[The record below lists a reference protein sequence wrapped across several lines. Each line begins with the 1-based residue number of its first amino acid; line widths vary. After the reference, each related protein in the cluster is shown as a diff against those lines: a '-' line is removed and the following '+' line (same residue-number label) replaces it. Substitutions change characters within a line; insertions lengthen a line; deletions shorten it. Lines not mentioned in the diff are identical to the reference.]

1 MTGDRLDIQAR
12 RDRALEDL
20 LDLDRQEASG
30 ELPGKAAAQLR
41 ARYQAE
47 ALAAIRRLEE
57 DRAAGRDADQ
67 ADRTEPLD
75 STSKRRLRPRHAL
88 YAASLVLAIVA
99 AFVLWDNLLERP
111 EGGLVSGNE
120 VMQRSP
126 GTEPLPGMNRGQQ
139 RDLADVTDAELE
151 AVVAAN
157 PEVVEMRLALA
168 QRYLT
173 KERYDLAAVHYTKA
187 LDLDPD
193 NAEAQAH
200 LGWIMLQ
207 VGQPDEAARLVD
219 EAVQNDPDLLDALW
233 IQANVR
239 FYGQG
244 DAAGAIEVLDRMGA
258 RQDLTPA
265 VRRQVTQLRDLAQDT
280 VKGER

>member
-1 MTGDRLDIQAR
+1 MTGDRLDLQAR

-30 ELPGKAAAQLR
+30 ELTEKDANQLR

-57 DRAAGRDADQ
+57 DRTASPGGDEADRAARRDA
-67 ADRTEPLD
+67 T
-75 STSKRRLRPRHAL
+75 TTRRLQPRHAL
-88 YAASLVLAIVA
+88 YAACLALIVVT

-120 VMQRSP
+120 VVQRSP
-126 GTEPLPGMNRGQQ
+126 GTEPMPGLNPGQQ
-139 RDLADVTDAELE
+139 RKLADVTDAELE

-168 QRYLT
+168 QRYVS
-173 KERYDLAAVHYTKA
+173 KERYDLAVVHYTKA
-187 LDLDPD
+187 LELEPD

-219 EAVQNDPDLLDALW
+219 QAVENDPDLLDALW
-233 IQANVR
+233 FQANVR

-244 DAAGAIEVLDRMGA
+244 DAAGAIEVLDRMSA
-258 RQDLTPA
+258 RQDLAPK
-265 VRRQVTQLRDLAQDT
+265 VRRQVTRLRALAQDT
-280 VKGER
+280 VEGEG

>member
-1 MTGDRLDIQAR
+1 MTGDRLDLQAR

-30 ELPGKAAAQLR
+30 ELTGKAATQLR

-47 ALAAIRRLEE
+47 ALAAIRRLEG
-57 DRAAGRDADQ
+57 DRTAGPDGDQ
-67 ADRTEPLD
+67 ADRNAQRDAT
-75 STSKRRLRPRHAL
+75 STRRLQPRHAL
-88 YAASLVLAIVA
+88 YAASLALAVLT

-120 VMQRSP
+120 VVQRSP
-126 GTEPLPGMNRGQQ
+126 GTEPMPGMNRGQQ
-139 RDLADVTDAELE
+139 RNLADVTDAELE

-168 QRYLT
+168 QRYVS
-173 KERYDLAAVHYTKA
+173 KARYDLAVVHYTKA
-187 LDLDPD
+187 LDVDPD

-200 LGWIMLQ
+200 LGWMMLQ
-207 VGQPDEAARLVD
+207 IGQPEEAARLVD
-219 EAVQNDPDLLDALW
+219 EAVENDPDLLDALW
-233 IQANVR
+233 FQANVR
-239 FYGQG
+239 FYGQE
-244 DAAGAIEVLDRMGA
+244 DAAGAIEVLDRMSA
-258 RQDLTPA
+258 RQDITPA

-280 VKGER
+280 AKGEG

>member
-1 MTGDRLDIQAR
+1 VTGDRLDLQAR

-30 ELPGKAAAQLR
+30 ELTEKAATQLR

-57 DRAAGRDADQ
+57 NRTASPDGDQAGLIAQRDA
-67 ADRTEPLD
+67 T
-75 STSKRRLRPRHAL
+75 STRRLQPRHAL
-88 YAASLVLAIVA
+88 YAASLALAVVT

-120 VMQRSP
+120 VVQRSP
-126 GTEPLPGMNRGQQ
+126 GMELMPGTDPRQQ
-139 RDLADVTDAELE
+139 RNLADVTDAELE

-168 QRYLT
+168 QRYVS
-173 KERYDLAAVHYTKA
+173 KERYDLAVVHYTEA
-187 LDLDPD
+187 LDVDPD

-200 LGWIMLQ
+200 LGWMMLQ
-207 VGQPDEAARLVD
+207 VGQPEKASRLVD
-219 EAVQNDPDLLDALW
+219 QAVENDPDLLDALW
-233 IQANVR
+233 FQANIR
-239 FYGQG
+239 FYGQE
-244 DAAGAIEVLDRMGA
+244 DAAGALEVLERMGT
-258 RQDLTPA
+258 RRDLTPA

-280 VKGER
+280 VEGEG